1 MPRWSKRPPRGS
13 PQLGSTLLQGRCH
26 ELVISCD
33 ILYGP
38 VRSESR
44 LQGSVHK
51 QARQGGS
58 TMPLQERRAEMS
70 FYPDDPLPQ
79 LQQTLATLANL
90 QLRYEI
96 ERDYLE
102 DWSGPAEVKDRL
114 VAELDQCH
122 RANRERFVSCLE
134 GLRREVRGLE
144 PATPRRTD
152 H

>member
-1 MPRWSKRPPRGS
+1 
-13 PQLGSTLLQGRCH
+13 
-26 ELVISCD
+26 
-33 ILYGP
+33 
-38 VRSESR
+38 
-44 LQGSVHK
+44 
-51 QARQGGS
+51 
-58 TMPLQERRAEMS
+58 MPLQEGRAGTP
-70 FYPDDPLPQ
+70 FDPDDLLPQ

-134 GLRREVRGLE
+134 GLRREARGSE